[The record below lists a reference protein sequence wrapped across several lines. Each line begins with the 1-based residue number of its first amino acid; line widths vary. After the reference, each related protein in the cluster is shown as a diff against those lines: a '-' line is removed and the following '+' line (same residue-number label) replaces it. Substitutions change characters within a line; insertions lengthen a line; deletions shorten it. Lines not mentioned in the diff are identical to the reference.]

1 MLETTRIRKNLYILI
16 SLFIYANTNAQL
28 FGGQIR
34 PSRKLGTIT
43 AFNCNAANPVPQSF
57 EPNGTAYSGT
67 AIFSYTGGDGGV
79 YNGGSVTSTGLTG
92 FTAAWSAGVLSV
104 GSGVINITI
113 TGSSNVGGTAT
124 FLITI
129 AGRSCTINLYS
140 CGAYIA
146 SGVWK
151 TFLCHNLGANTTLD
165 PNVPVVGLQGAYVV
179 WGNRGPNIT
188 GDSRIDWQTA
198 PNDGPLG
205 FAAAPTAANPNAGI
219 IAGWDNTAAANDS
232 WRTAGGAK
240 TANDPCPIGFRVPTS
255 DEWTGVV
262 INNTMSNIGTWTN
275 SPTNYGAAKRYGP
288 NVTTALL
295 TLPTAGYRNGG
306 GSSGGLGVRGSTGAY
321 ASSTANTPTTMF
333 VLFFGTGPAGI
344 ANMNRPTGL
353 VVRCIKE

>member
-1 MLETTRIRKNLYILI
+1 MLQKTTLRKYLYLMI
-16 SLFIYANTNAQL
+16 SLLIYTNTNAQL

-67 AIFSYTGGDGGV
+67 ATFSYTGGDGGV

-92 FTAAWSAGVLSV
+92 FTAAWSAGVLAV
-104 GSGVINITI
+104 GAGAINITI

-140 CGAYIA
+140 CGAYVA

-151 TFLCHNLGANTTLD
+151 TFLCHNLGADTSLD

-188 GDSRIDWQTA
+188 GDSRVDWQTA
-198 PNDGPLG
+198 PNNGPLG
-205 FAAAPTAANPNAGI
+205 FAAAPTAANSNAGTV
-219 IAGWDNTAAANDS
+219 APWDITGAANDS

-240 TANDPCPIGFRVPTS
+240 TANDPCPTGFRVPTS

-262 INNTMSNIGTWTN
+262 NNNTWSNTGTWIVN
-275 SPTNYGAAKRYGP
+275 ITNYGSAKHIGP
-288 NVTTALL
+288 NATIKSL
-295 TLPTAGYRNGG
+295 TLPVAGYR
-306 GSSGGLGVRGSTGAY
+306 GSFGELLVRGRTAAY
-321 ASSTANTPTTMF
+321 ASSTERNATTMF
-333 VLFFGTGPAGI
+333 VLFFSSGPAGI
-344 ANMNRPTGL
+344 ANMNKPTGL
-353 VVRCIKE
+353 SVRCIKE